1 MLQQWWNDIVRWFNS
16 DGGQT
21 VITSAIIPFIA
32 IVVGGVVA
40 GLIARGAIKRLIAQQ
55 DREHKAA
62 AVATLIAAG
71 RRAATWSTLSA
82 PEKDHVEHQSSEAEV
97 RVRLLPVLGATLA
110 ADWAAHQL
118 ATMKKNSTNYS
129 FQAEQDLADF
139 QDGLLNWQ
147 SKPGRAKK
155 LFAQDLAAWKYET
168 PVTPTADEQLA
179 TKQREWSASQP
190 AASGSS
196 SGSTSGSTP
205 GSTSNSTSAA
215 TAVLPQAAGK

>member
-32 IVVGGVVA
+32 IIVGGVVA
-40 GLIARGAIKRLIAQQ
+40 GLIARGAIKRLIAQT

-82 PEKDHVEHQSSEAEV
+82 PEKDHVDHQATEAEV
-97 RVRLLPVLGATLA
+97 RVRLLPVVGATLA

-139 QDGLLNWQ
+139 QDGLITWQ
-147 SKPGRAKK
+147 SKPARAKK
-155 LFAQDLAAWKYET
+155 LFAQDLATWKYET
-168 PVTPTADEQLA
+168 PVEPTADEKLA
-179 TKQREWSASQP
+179 TRQREWSASQP
-190 AASGSS
+190 TPSESS
-196 SGSTSGSTP
+196 S
-205 GSTSNSTSAA
+205 NAA
-215 TAVLPQAAGK
+215 TTVIPEPAAK

>member
-1 MLQQWWNDIVRWFNS
+1 MVQQWWNDIVRWFDS

-21 VITSAIIPFIA
+21 VVTSAIIPFVA

-40 GLIARGAIKRLIAQQ
+40 GLIARGAIKRLLAQQ
-55 DREHKAA
+55 DRELKAA

-82 PEKDHVEHQSSEAEV
+82 PEKDHVEHQSTEAEV

-110 ADWAAHQL
+110 ADWAVHQL

-129 FQAEQDLADF
+129 FQAEQDLSDF
-139 QDGLLNWQ
+139 QDGLIAWQ
-147 SKPGRAKK
+147 SKPARAKK

-168 PVTPTADEQLA
+168 AAIPSEEEQLA
-179 TKQREWSASQP
+179 SKQREWSASQP
-190 AASGSS
+190 
-196 SGSTSGSTP
+196 GST
-205 GSTSNSTSAA
+205 NSA
-215 TAVLPQAAGK
+215 TAVIPEPANK

>member
-1 MLQQWWNDIVRWFNS
+1 MLQQWWNEIIRWFNS
-16 DGGQT
+16 DAGHT
-21 VITSAIIPFIA
+21 VITSAILPFVA

-40 GLIARGAIKRLIAQQ
+40 GLIAKGAIRRLLAQQ

-82 PEKDHVEHQSSEAEV
+82 PEKDHVDHQSTEAEV
-97 RVRLLPVLGATLA
+97 RVRLLPVVGATLA

-139 QDGLLNWQ
+139 QDGLISWQ
-147 SKPGRAKK
+147 SKPARAKK

-168 PVTPTADEQLA
+168 PAVPSADEQLA

-190 AASGSS
+190 ASAGSS
-196 SGSTSGSTP
+196 STS
-205 GSTSNSTSAA
+205 A
-215 TAVLPQAAGK
+215 TAVLSEPVSK

>member
-1 MLQQWWNDIVRWFNS
+1 MVQQWWNDIIRWFNS

-32 IVVGGVVA
+32 IVAAGIVA
-40 GLIARGAIKRLIAQQ
+40 GLIARSAMRRLISQQ

-62 AVATLIAAG
+62 AVAALIGAG

-82 PEKDHVEHQSSEAEV
+82 PEKDHVDHQSSEAEV

-139 QDGLLNWQ
+139 QDGLVEWQ
-147 SKPGRAKK
+147 AKPARAKK

-168 PVTPTADEQLA
+168 AAVPTADEQLA
-179 TKQREWSASQP
+179 TKQREWSASQATTAMP
-190 AASGSS
+190 
-196 SGSTSGSTP
+196 STSG
-205 GSTSNSTSAA
+205 TSA
-215 TAVLPQAAGK
+215 TTVLPQTASK

>member
-1 MLQQWWNDIVRWFNS
+1 MLQQWWNDLVRWFNS

-21 VITSAIIPFIA
+21 VMTSAIVPFIA

-40 GLIARGAIKRLIAQQ
+40 ALIARGAIKRLIAQQ

-118 ATMKKNSTNYS
+118 ATMRKNSTNYS

-139 QDGLLNWQ
+139 QDGLVNWQ

-168 PVTPTADEQLA
+168 PATPTADEQLA

-190 AASGSS
+190 AVPLSPVSTSS
-196 SGSTSGSTP
+196 ST
-205 GSTSNSTSAA
+205 NAA
-215 TAVLPQAAGK
+215 TTVLPHAASK